1 MSASSE
7 TETRDFTAEELAA
20 ADASRYSMLIEWS
33 EEDGLYLVALPE
45 WRDRLINRHVAH
57 GATHAEAAAMAREV
71 LALLILDAR
80 EEGEDLPAPRTIAHS
95 YAE

>member
-1 MSASSE
+1 MS
-7 TETRDFTAEELAA
+7 TTGDTRTRDFTAEELAA

-57 GATHAEAAAMAREV
+57 GATHAEAATMAREV
-71 LALLILDAR
+71 LALLIAADR
-80 EEGEDLPAPRTIAHS
+80 EKGRPLPPPRTIAHS
-95 YAE
+95 FAE